1 MQLVNLCCS
10 LHLQMHAVHEAQ
22 QFWLIMWQALASGP
36 GLYAT
41 IFGSLMHKYLE
52 SLQAYA

>member
-1 MQLVNLCCS
+1 
-10 LHLQMHAVHEAQ
+10 MHAVHEAQ